1 MSSLQHACGCLAW
14 HQMPKKNN
22 EKGGRQTG
30 GGQRGGEESE
40 RERVRQA
47 VGNAISSRRQPI
59 TQWLNQLT
67 PLNDGRRRRATP
79 PHSLGDDAWLVAL
92 VALAAS
98 LGACS
103 VISLIRA
110 ASKQKVKL
118 NYFCNMQHAT
128 KMATMSAI
136 AVLFSPPPLP
146 PLLLSLLHKQTDNQP
161 PPPPPLS
168 PARPAKCEAIEAHA
182 HSNGLAGAE
191 EAAGLGQ
198 EEAQHTCSQAA
209 TLCCSLL
216 PPPAPRQLALHIFL
230 RFVSKSV
237 QTSA

>member
-1 MSSLQHACGCLAW
+1 MASNA
-14 HQMPKKNN
+14 K
-22 EKGGRQTG
+22 EKQRKRRQADRRWAEGRG
-30 GGQRGGEESE
+30 RE
-40 RERVRQA
+40 REGESPPGSWQRHLV
-47 VGNAISSRRQPI
+47 SSPALVI

-146 PLLLSLLHKQTDNQP
+146 PLLLSLLHKQTDNQS

-216 PPPAPRQLALHIFL
+216 PPLLLPASLLCTFFYAL
-230 RFVSKSV
+230 
-237 QTSA
+237 